1 MRLWNGT
8 QIINAVLKNPE
19 DRTQISLL
27 YANQTSDDIL
37 LRRQLDALAEKHD
50 TFRVWHTSEQFFLGS
65 NMQTTAASGT
75 QVCRC
80 SLLQDM
86 PTAEPMCVSSRI
98 VPEHMARSGCY
109 ISSHFGRWTMIL
121 TLP

>member
-37 LRRQLDALAEKHD
+37 LRQQLDALAEKHD
-50 TFRVWHTSEQFFLGS
+50 NFRIWHTSEP
-65 NMQTTAASGT
+65 
-75 QVCRC
+75 
-80 SLLQDM
+80 LL
-86 PTAEPMCVSSRI
+86 PAP
-98 VPEHMARSGCY
+98 G
-109 ISSHFGRWTMIL
+109 
-121 TLP
+121 